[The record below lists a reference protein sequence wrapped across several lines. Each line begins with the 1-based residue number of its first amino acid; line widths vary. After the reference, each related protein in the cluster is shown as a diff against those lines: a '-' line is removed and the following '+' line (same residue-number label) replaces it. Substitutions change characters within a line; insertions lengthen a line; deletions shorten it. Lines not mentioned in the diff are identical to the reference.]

1 MHPDSLMVPDTPL
14 RAQPRT
20 MIKEKRLINSFLL
33 ANICDIAITAIA
45 LTLPGFVEKGLVAGE
60 LFEQARFVEPVIFK
74 IAITAF
80 MIGIYALAMHR
91 RGRWSSPIATALKIG
106 TVVVWMVVAWNELNV
121 ALALKQ
127 LF

>member
-1 MHPDSLMVPDTPL
+1 MHLDPIMYSSTTLT
-14 RAQPRT
+14 AQPRT

-45 LTLPGFVEKGLVAGE
+45 LSLPGFVEKGLVAGE
-60 LFEQARFVEPVIFK
+60 MFEQARFIEPVIFK

-80 MIGIYALAMHR
+80 MIGIYALAVHR
-91 RGRWSSPIATALKIG
+91 RGRWSIPIATALKIG

-121 ALALKQ
+121 ALALNQ